1 MAHTILIVDDSQ
13 MVRSMV
19 GEALTAAGYAV
30 IVAND
35 GAEGLER
42 LRANQPALVI
52 CDVNMPRMN
61 GLELLVAAREV
72 PGSPPFLMLTTDGDP
87 ATIAAA
93 KAAGATAWILKPFK
107 APLVI
112 AAVRKVLGE

>member
-19 GEALTAAGYAV
+19 GAALTAAGYAV
-30 IVAND
+30 IVAGD

-52 CDVNMPRMN
+52 CDVNMPRMS
-61 GLELLVAAREV
+61 GLELLEAAREV
-72 PGSPPFLMLTTDGDP
+72 PAPPPFLMLTTDGDP

-93 KAAGATAWILKPFK
+93 KAAGAKAWILKPFK

>member
-19 GEALTAAGYAV
+19 RTALTAAGYV
-30 IVAND
+30 VVVAGD

-42 LRANQPALVI
+42 LHADRPALVI
-52 CDVNMPRMN
+52 CDVNMPRMS
-61 GLELLVAAREV
+61 GLELLEAARDV
-72 PGSPPFLMLTTDGDP
+72 PGPPPFLMLTTDGDP
-87 ATIAAA
+87 ATVAAA
-93 KAAGATAWILKPFK
+93 KAAGAKAWILKPFK

-112 AAVRKVLGE
+112 AAVRKLLGD